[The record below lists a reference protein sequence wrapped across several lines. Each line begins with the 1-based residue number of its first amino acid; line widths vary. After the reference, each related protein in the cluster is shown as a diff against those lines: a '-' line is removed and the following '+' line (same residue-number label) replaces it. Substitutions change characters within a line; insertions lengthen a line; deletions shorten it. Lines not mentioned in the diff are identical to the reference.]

1 MKIITTKSSLFIATF
16 FILFGFI
23 FLISPNKSEASWC
36 EHGNSCND
44 NYNHGNHHDLYNFNT
59 YNGNLNTYSGNLNT
73 YSGNYNTYNGNFNTY
88 NGNYSTYNG
97 NFNTYTGCF
106 NTTNNNGGRF
116 NTTSYSF

>member
-23 FLISPNKSEASWC
+23 FLINPNKTEASWC

-59 YNGNLNTYSGNLNT
+59 YSGNLN
-73 YSGNYNTYNGNFNTY
+73 
-88 NGNYSTYNG
+88 TYNG

-106 NTTNNNGGRF
+106 NTNNNGGRF